1 MGDAS
6 AVDLIDACHMNNKQR
21 KAAYCL
27 LAEVKTDDELKE
39 EAVDYGDWYR
49 FLTQHLIDTDDD
61 D

>member
-1 MGDAS
+1 
-6 AVDLIDACHMNNKQR
+6 MNNKQR

-49 FLTQHLIDTDDD
+49 FLTQHLIDSDDD